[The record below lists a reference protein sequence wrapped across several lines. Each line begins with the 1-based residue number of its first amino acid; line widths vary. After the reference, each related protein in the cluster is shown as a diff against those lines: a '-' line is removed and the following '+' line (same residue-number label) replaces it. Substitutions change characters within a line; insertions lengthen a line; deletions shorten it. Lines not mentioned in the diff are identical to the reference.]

1 MGLKNKGG
9 DQPTHTKL
17 ETAHLSELTSKC
29 TDYSLAAP
37 SRIDPYWGGQWALN
51 SDAVW
56 SSAKLAQRQKSSG
69 IGRLP
74 VVFQIEEE
82 KAVRNVLSPRGWRE
96 RLDLLS
102 VVDSWRTVSAEQAA
116 TFTGHR
122 LLANPT
128 TSGVPSLF
136 AANIIDLGSFS
147 SGLFG
152 ARTPMSNLIYRPSY
166 SRMMDESVVPHLTFA
181 ERVSVTGGYGWT
193 SGGQYDRHNLL
204 ATELG
209 LRVAEYLKVGTVLGE
224 KMSTY
229 DLLAGSG
236 LGREFSNEG
245 AAKRADLTIVRPD
258 GMRIAVEITASMSDN
273 FDAKVRSWAK
283 LLSER
288 PLETSGLTVM
298 FVAADHPEKIRANTD
313 AGVSSVR
320 GRIYSAIKRAVKEF
334 PGTSA
339 DRIAARMGVATWRE
353 FFPAAHSVSERFM
366 GLTAD
371 FALGGPDES
380 WKSVDMLDSSALPFV
395 PSPCFDAEAVMTNA
409 SHLGSVPHWL
419 RTQLVSD
426 TLLWHCLDSAGL
438 SGIPMPGPARPNRSK
453 GRGLSQGVG
462 AAGPTA
468 PPERLLTR

>member
-1 MGLKNKGG
+1 MGLTKTQGE
-9 DQPTHTKL
+9 QPTHGGL
-17 ETAHLSELTSKC
+17 ETVHLSELTSKC
-29 TDYSLAAP
+29 ASLAAP

-56 SSAKLAQRQKSSG
+56 SSAKLAQSQQTSG
-69 IGRLP
+69 IGHTPAAL
-74 VVFQIEEE
+74 QIEEK
-82 KAVRNVLSPRGWRE
+82 KAVQNILSPRGWNQ

-116 TFTGHR
+116 AFTGHR

-136 AANIIDLGSFS
+136 AANILDLGAFS

-152 ARTPMSNLIYRPSY
+152 TRTPLSNMIYRPSY
-166 SRMMDESVVPHLTFA
+166 SRVMEEEIIPHMTFA
-181 ERVSVTGGYGWT
+181 ERVAVTGGYGWT

-236 LGREFSNEG
+236 IGRQFSKEG
-245 AAKRADLTIVRPD
+245 AAKRADLTVVRPD
-258 GMRIAVEITASMSDN
+258 GLRIAVEITASMSDN

-288 PLETSGLTVM
+288 PLETSGLTVL

-313 AGVSSVR
+313 AGTSSVR
-320 GRIYSAIKRAVKEF
+320 GRIYAAIKRAVREF
-334 PGTSA
+334 PGTSM

-353 FFPAAHSVSERFM
+353 FFPASHVASERFM

-371 FALGGPDES
+371 FALGAAGEK
-380 WKSVDMLDSSALPFV
+380 WKSVDMMDTVALPFS
-395 PSPCFDAEAVMTNA
+395 PSPYFDAEAVITNA
-409 SHLGSVPHWL
+409 SHLGAVPHWL
-419 RTQLVSD
+419 RTESGSD
-426 TLLWHCLDSAGL
+426 ELLMCCLNSVGL
-438 SGIPMPGPARPNRSK
+438 DGIPMPAPARPSRTK
-453 GRGLSQGVG
+453 GRRLGEGVG
-462 AAGPTA
+462 AAGWTL
-468 PPERLLTR
+468 PPERILTR